1 MPELADALRS
11 VGGSQILAMFSTANT
26 RAAAEMERLR
36 FCGRSCGLTDAEITE
51 VVDTWLAWYRERP
64 YPTSLPRIRDAV
76 IARCGG
82 ADWRPPADPPRV
94 DQQFAHAVLHALGV
108 PAEQWA
114 NYYERGDG
122 HGR

>member
-64 YPTSLPRIRDAV
+64 YPTSLSRIGEAV
-76 IARCGG
+76 LARCGG
-82 ADWRPPADPPRV
+82 ADWRPPADRPRV
-94 DQQFAHAVLHALGV
+94 GREFMHAVLYALSV
-108 PAEQWA
+108 PADQWA
-114 NYYERGDG
+114 TYYETGDD